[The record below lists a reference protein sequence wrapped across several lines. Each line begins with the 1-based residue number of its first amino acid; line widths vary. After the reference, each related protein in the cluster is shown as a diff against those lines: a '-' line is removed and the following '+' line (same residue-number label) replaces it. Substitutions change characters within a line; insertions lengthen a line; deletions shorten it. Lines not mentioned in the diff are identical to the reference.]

1 MCTDWLAGCNISNDI
16 WLERQEYPNFILVY
30 EVPKINICSKEKADT
45 SSLVGAMVPTSSK
58 ELKLHL
64 NSPKPKW
71 RPELES
77 QMFSLLCMGR
87 SHPPDVRLE
96 SQRARQ
102 QEMVTRKRRQWVFIR
117 TGCLALW
124 WEMSEP
130 WVNLCSEEGA
140 PGCISLSSFL
150 EGRSEREPIL
160 VYQTLQLS
168 TLILST
174 AVDSAQ

>member
-1 MCTDWLAGCNISNDI
+1 
-16 WLERQEYPNFILVY
+16 
-30 EVPKINICSKEKADT
+30 
-45 SSLVGAMVPTSSK
+45 MVPTSSK

-87 SHPPDVRLE
+87 SHPPDVRLQ

-102 QEMVTRKRRQWVFIR
+102 QEMVARKSRQWVFIS

-140 PGCISLSSFL
+140 PGFISLSSFL

-174 AVDSAQ
+174 EVDSAQKVVLKPVCLHQSLAFAAKGGAKNTWDKTRSPCYVPMNI